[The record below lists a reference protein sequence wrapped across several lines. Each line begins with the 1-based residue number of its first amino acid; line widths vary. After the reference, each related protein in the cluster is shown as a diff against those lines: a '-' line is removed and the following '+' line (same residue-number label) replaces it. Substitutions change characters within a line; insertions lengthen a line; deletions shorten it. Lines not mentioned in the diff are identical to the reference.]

1 MVSAL
6 ADQNGEFI
14 WLEEEDKIDHFTAVA
29 GSGPGYVFEILRLYT
44 IAAMEQGFTEE
55 EARKLSI
62 GTILGSVTMAEQ
74 SGKAFEDLRN
84 SVTSKNGTTQA
95 GLEQLMSDGVLEMLL
110 KRTMEAAYTRAVELR

>member
-1 MVSAL
+1 
-6 ADQNGEFI
+6 
-14 WLEEEDKIDHFTAVA
+14 
-29 GSGPGYVFEILRLYT
+29 
-44 IAAMEQGFTEE
+44 
-55 EARKLSI
+55 
-62 GTILGSVTMAEQ
+62 MAEQ